1 MLKAVH
7 WFSARSVFGGFEGFG
22 VFFFFSFF
30 YFTQGRI
37 ILNWRRI
44 GSRGLMSTKWDIKLS
59 QGPHGCLSTHAFSSS
74 PQETTCNEWVQGLVS
89 VFTGDLIS
97 NSEALTF
104 ISYYPVPVLHT
115 LTKVSWFTS
124 WDITASS
131 FMKNAGKLKPEKGW
145 VRGRSDFS
153 PVQDSPHRMPQEST
167 LAFRQGRERQTNP
180 QVRWGFWKIA
190 FFLFLGHSPAPIKH
204 LWFERVYDV
213 WMTSQVILSRDHPA
227 SLCTP
232 NCDKTFITFQRRLLL
247 LASSRCLK
255 CLSGLSCVVPLHFS
269 Y

>member
-7 WFSARSVFGGFEGFG
+7 WFSARSVFWSFEGFFG
-22 VFFFFSFF
+22 VFFSFF
-30 YFTQGRI
+30 NFTQGRI
-37 ILNWRRI
+37 ILNWRHI

-74 PQETTCNEWVQGLVS
+74 PQETTCNECVQGLIS

-104 ISYYPVPVLHT
+104 ISYYPIPVLHT

-131 FMKNAGKLKPEKGW
+131 FMKNAGEVEPEKRW

-153 PVQDSPHRMPQEST
+153 PVQDSPHRMPQEPT
-167 LAFRQGRERQTNP
+167 LAFRQGQERQTNP
-180 QVRWGFWKIA
+180 QVRGGFWKIT
-190 FFLFLGHSPAPIKH
+190 FF
-204 LWFERVYDV
+204 
-213 WMTSQVILSRDHPA
+213 
-227 SLCTP
+227 
-232 NCDKTFITFQRRLLL
+232 
-247 LASSRCLK
+247 
-255 CLSGLSCVVPLHFS
+255 
-269 Y
+269 